1 MKAFVLIV
9 CLLASGIFAAP
20 PQQGTEDVTYRFANL
35 TQDTGVDLYRNDRV
49 AFFGIAPGQLSA
61 ERVIDSSDTQTFRLY
76 PQNATPETTSPMVE
90 LSLKIEPNT
99 DFVLVGRQEGEQ
111 FFLEAYARDLSS
123 IVTHR
128 ARVQVIHVA
137 EGAPEIA
144 VIGQN
149 EDVLI
154 DRAELLTP
162 IQADVPAGNY
172 QISVVNADDTSEI
185 LAQVPLNAAS
195 GTLSTL
201 LVYGTG
207 EDVRA
212 QSFSTPLVQKGLFRF
227 VHAAQN
233 TPAVDIYL
241 DDIKVFEN
249 IPYEGTTEYV
259 DVGLKDE
266 SSYVLALYAT
276 GADPASTA
284 PLLQTNITI
293 SDKYAITGMIEQGSD
308 LRLITHID
316 DLQQMSVGRARVRFV
331 NAALNL
337 PLMTVTDG
345 NGNPI
350 VDPIEYP
357 NSSSHRS
364 LTEGSR
370 TLIFKKTGGA
380 QVHTVDNFNFQAN
393 HFYVL
398 ILVGNAQ
405 IPNTL
410 TVLVL
415 DWNWRM

>member
-1 MKAFVLIV
+1 MKALLLIV
-9 CLLASGIFAAP
+9 CLMASSLFSATA
-20 PQQGTEDVTYRFANL
+20 QQGTEDVTYRFANL
-35 TQDTGVDLYRNDRV
+35 TQDTGVDLYRNDRI

-61 ERVIDSSDTQTFRLY
+61 ERVIDSSATQTFRLY
-76 PQNATPETTSPMVE
+76 PQNANPETTPPIVE

-99 DFVLVGRQEGEQ
+99 DFVLIGRQENDT

-137 EGAPEIA
+137 EGAPEVA

-149 EDVLI
+149 EDMLI
-154 DRAELLTP
+154 DRAGFITP
-162 IQADVPAGNY
+162 IQADIPAGNY

-195 GTLSTL
+195 GTLNTL

-207 EDVRA
+207 QDVRA
-212 QSFSTPLVQKGLFRF
+212 QSYSTPLVQKGLFRF

-233 TPAVDIYL
+233 TPAIDIYL

-249 IPYEGTTEYV
+249 VPYKGTTEYV
-259 DVGLKDE
+259 DVGLKED
-266 SSYVLALYAT
+266 SYMLALYPT
-276 GADPASTA
+276 GTDPASTT

-293 SDKYAITGMIEQGSD
+293 SDNYAVTGMIEQGSE

-316 DLQQMSVGRARVRFV
+316 DLQQISVGRARVRFV

-398 ILVGNAQ
+398 ILVGDAQ
-405 IPNTL
+405 SPNTL

-415 DWNWRM
+415 DWNWRL